1 MKVVRIDLQGA
12 CEPMEFESKK
22 ALKEYLIDF
31 HLQDYHEEDEFGVED
46 IKLIKSFSLDQ
57 ICDYFDWGYDQIY
70 HQKKSLKDCLKNIGG
85 KNDTTIRK
93 LVINKKELGQKI
105 YDRFMYK

>member
-1 MKVVRIDLQGA
+1 LIENILKMNKRASRRDNMKVVRIDLQGA

-57 ICDYFDWGYDQIY
+57 ICDYFDWGYKQA
-70 HQKKSLKDCLKNIGG
+70 KG
-85 KNDTTIRK
+85 
-93 LVINKKELGQKI
+93 
-105 YDRFMYK
+105 

>member
-31 HLQDYHEEDEFGVED
+31 HLQDYHEEDEYGVED

-57 ICDYFDWGYDQIY
+57 ICDYFDWGYEQASK
-70 HQKKSLKDCLKNIGG
+70 HKK
-85 KNDTTIRK
+85 
-93 LVINKKELGQKI
+93 
-105 YDRFMYK
+105 

>member
-22 ALKEYLIDF
+22 ALREYLIDF
-31 HLQDYHEEDEFGVED
+31 HLQDYHEEDEYGVED

-57 ICDYFDWGYDQIY
+57 ICDYFDWGYE
-70 HQKKSLKDCLKNIGG
+70 L
-85 KNDTTIRK
+85 TRK
-93 LVINKKELGQKI
+93 Q
-105 YDRFMYK
+105 

>member
-57 ICDYFDWGYDQIY
+57 ICDYFDWGYENKRRDNM
-70 HQKKSLKDCLKNIGG
+70 KNILVKLTQRDEGHNYRDS
-85 KNDTTIRK
+85 KNKAR
-93 LVINKKELGQKI
+93 E
-105 YDRFMYK
+105 

>member
-31 HLQDYHEEDEFGVED
+31 HLQE
-46 IKLIKSFSLDQ
+46 SRRMSLE
-57 ICDYFDWGYDQIY
+57 
-70 HQKKSLKDCLKNIGG
+70 LKI
-85 KNDTTIRK
+85 
-93 LVINKKELGQKI
+93 
-105 YDRFMYK
+105 

>member
-31 HLQDYHEEDEFGVED
+31 HLQDYHEEM
-46 IKLIKSFSLDQ
+46 SLE
-57 ICDYFDWGYDQIY
+57 
-70 HQKKSLKDCLKNIGG
+70 LKI
-85 KNDTTIRK
+85 
-93 LVINKKELGQKI
+93 
-105 YDRFMYK
+105 

>member
-1 MKVVRIDLQGA
+1 MNKRASREDNMKVVRIDLQGA

-57 ICDYFDWGYDQIY
+57 ICDYFDWGYEQA
-70 HQKKSLKDCLKNIGG
+70 KG
-85 KNDTTIRK
+85 
-93 LVINKKELGQKI
+93 
-105 YDRFMYK
+105 